1 MDEERRFED
10 GKKKG
15 FGVSPITNKIFYGT
29 QDTEKQMWVGDKT
42 DVTDDVI
49 AAVYEW
55 FIGNM
60 ENEHGK
66 RTEYSIT
73 YPDSDYEL
81 VMRKKE

>member
-1 MDEERRFED
+1 MAR
-10 GKKKG
+10 KKG
-15 FGVSPITNKIFYGT
+15 FGVSPITNKIFYGP

-42 DVTDDVI
+42 DVTNDVI

-55 FIGNM
+55 FMGNM
-60 ENEHGK
+60 EDEHGK
-66 RTEYSIT
+66 RTEYRIT

>member
-1 MDEERRFED
+1 MAR
-10 GKKKG
+10 KKG

-42 DVTDDVI
+42 DVTNDVI

-55 FIGNM
+55 FMGNM
-60 ENEHGK
+60 EDEHGK
-66 RTEYSIT
+66 RTEYRIT

>member
-1 MDEERRFED
+1 MKKEGLKMAR
-10 GKKKG
+10 KKG

-29 QDTEKQMWVGDKT
+29 KDTEKQMWVGDKT

-60 ENEHGK
+60 KNEHGK

>member
-1 MDEERRFED
+1 MAR
-10 GKKKG
+10 KKG

-42 DVTDDVI
+42 DVTEDVI
-49 AAVYEW
+49 SSVFAW
-55 FIGNM
+55 FVGNM
-60 ENEHGK
+60 KDEHRK

-73 YPDSDYEL
+73 CPDSDYEL

>member
-1 MDEERRFED
+1 
-10 GKKKG
+10 
-15 FGVSPITNKIFYGT
+15 
-29 QDTEKQMWVGDKT
+29 MWVGDKT

-66 RTEYSIT
+66 RTEYRIT
-73 YPDSDYEL
+73 YPGTDYEL
-81 VMRKKE
+81 IMRKKE